1 MFAPSGRLARG
12 AMAAVCTTAILS
24 AAACTSGGSG
34 GSGGSAA
41 SPSAEP
47 SGAGGP
53 GVSPQPSLSPSAG
66 SPTPSAA
73 ATTAAD
79 RAEPA
84 PTSTWPDLPPDRL
97 AWRDKP
103 KGAYAADAEEIHT
116 KANDMLNRMET
127 TYGSQH
133 GAKCWPDRPTMWTDQ
148 CTLGATKA
156 EAAAKQSLEWIKNEP
171 AATFTTLRANAAK
184 VTKAAGAYRTNGC
197 ASDPKADTTRKACQ
211 DAAYTIAQAYNYLRD
226 GFNAA
231 LEAR

>member
-1 MFAPSGRLARG
+1 MFAPFGRPARG
-12 AMAAVCTTAILS
+12 AMAAVRATAILS

-34 GSGGSAA
+34 GSAA
-41 SPSAEP
+41 GTSAEP
-47 SGAGGP
+47 SGAGAP
-53 GVSPQPSLSPSAG
+53 AVSPQPSLSPSAG
-66 SPTPSAA
+66 SPVPSAA
-73 ATTAAD
+73 AATAAD

-103 KGAYAADAEEIHT
+103 KGAYAADADEIRI
-116 KANDMLNRMET
+116 KANDMLERMET
-127 TYGSQH
+127 TYGSQQ

-197 ASDPKADTTRKACQ
+197 ASDPKADKTRKACQ
-211 DAAYTIAQAYNYLRD
+211 DAAYTIAQAYNYLRE

-231 LEAR
+231 LEGR

>member
-1 MFAPSGRLARG
+1 
-12 AMAAVCTTAILS
+12 MAAVCTAAILS

-34 GSGGSAA
+34 GKSAR
-41 SPSAEP
+41 SAEP
-47 SGAGGP
+47 SGAGSP
-53 GVSPQPSLSPSAG
+53 AAASPQPSFPAAA

-127 TYGSQH
+127 TYGSQQ

-148 CTLGATKA
+148 CALGAAKA

-197 ASDPKADTTRKACQ
+197 ASDPKGDTTRKACQ
-211 DAAYTIAQAYNYLRD
+211 EAAYTIAQAYNYLRD